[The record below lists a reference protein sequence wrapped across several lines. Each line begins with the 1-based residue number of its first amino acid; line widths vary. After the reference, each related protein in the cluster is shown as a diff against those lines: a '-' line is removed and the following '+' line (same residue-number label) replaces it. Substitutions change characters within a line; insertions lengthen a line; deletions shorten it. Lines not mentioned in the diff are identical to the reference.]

1 MAVRHYAHQYTM
13 RLTDEKN
20 TDANVS
26 SENSDMEDYYPLIHH
41 TMNNAIVDVSARRRG
56 KGTGWNETDLMTKN
70 KQRYRW
76 RLLLCGIV
84 FIIVLALVIAAAILL
99 TGSPNSTSSRT
110 NGAPGISLEEWLSG
124 SLSPKSFNGTW
135 ISGNEILYRDEIG
148 NLLIYNVSSAT
159 SKILLDS
166 NNPALLSSFDHQLS
180 ADKKYLLLALNYQK
194 LYRHTYLAHYRI
206 VNLETLTETILA
218 ANESTPLQLATW
230 GPRGNALI
238 YVHQNNIYYR
248 PEAEV
253 ANDYQITN
261 TGVFGTIYNGVPDWV
276 YEEEV
281 FSSNK
286 ALWFSPSGNKIAFG
300 YFDDSNTPIMTIP
313 FYGYPG
319 SLTFQYTSAIPIH
332 YPKSGTTNPRVKLFC
347 VDLEMVVQGNV
358 TLVEIEHPPELSATE
373 RILSAVAFPTDNLV
387 YATWMNRVQ
396 NEAYFQLCDV
406 DSLLPNCTVALSY
419 SEEKGWVEQF
429 EAPMFNENGTSF
441 LLILPQKQK
450 NGSNWRHIA
459 LVTNA
464 TSGKPTTTALT
475 SGYFVV
481 TEIVSWDQEDSYL
494 YYLATSKHNSAVQH
508 LYRVSLLD
516 MDHKSVCLTC
526 NIVREKDGS
535 RCLYNSAIFSTD
547 NSHYVLTCAGPGV
560 PDITIYNKN
569 STLLFVWEDNNAVTE
584 IIVERS
590 QPIVQKY
597 KIPVPGGFNAQVRL
611 LIPPGA
617 DLSGSTKYPMLV
629 YVYGGPDSYQVTEK
643 FNMDWGMYLVTNKS
657 IIYAAIDGR
666 GSGLMGNDMLFA
678 GYRQLGTVEIIDQI
692 NVTRHLQNKLS
703 FIDRTRTAIWGWS
716 YGGYATGMTLAMDL
730 KGVFKCGMSV
740 APVTDWALYDS
751 IYTERFMGL
760 PTVGDNLQ
768 GYEQGQLLNKV
779 ENIKNKMYYLIHG
792 TLDDNVHYQQSL
804 MLAKVLEQKDILFR
818 QQTYTDEDH
827 GIAQSRAHLYHSLE
841 NFLDECF
848 QTSS

>member
-1 MAVRHYAHQYTM
+1 MPIREENSRTM
-13 RLTDEKN
+13 TEGEP
-20 TDANVS
+20 NVS
-26 SENSDMEDYYPLIHH
+26 VSVHTVLNHQSDTP
-41 TMNNAIVDVSARRRG
+41 
-56 KGTGWNETDLMTKN
+56 WDLMTKN